1 MEIAYKLANS
11 KVPARRER
19 GLAVLAEGVVE
30 LGKPVP
36 ENPTRTKLK
45 NLIEKDSVF
54 LLG

>member
-1 MEIAYKLANS
+1 
-11 KVPARRER
+11 
-19 GLAVLAEGVVE
+19 VE

-54 LLG
+54 LLGWVRQIEFSS